1 MKEILVKQLKDGG
14 LPFDINAPI
23 IDIKDDDYGL
33 WYMDAVENPDKYD
46 EKEVI
51 LRGYYAESIPGYH
64 QTFIMA
70 RRAMVCCA
78 ADTSECGITVTGVKI
93 QEMTKGNWYE
103 VQGHLKTIPMENGG
117 KTCVL
122 YANRISNYHKPEDE
136 FVTFN

>member
-1 MKEILVKQLKDGG
+1 MS
-14 LPFDINAPI
+14 
-23 IDIKDDDYGL
+23 Y
-33 WYMDAVENPDKYD
+33 PDKYD